1 MEGEIEFEGPVDIAG
16 DVSNDFHD
24 IAGEFIS
31 DYEEQVSNL
40 FTELLEMR
48 RTVLIIEVA
57 SPIRIVKGV
66 DDLLRNAGYE
76 VFVSMDFEPVDELK
90 VELEEKY
97 PDKVIVAAAVYVS
110 LHEAFLDVARLADA
124 GVCYQALCGLMFG
137 YRVKNIIG
145 FIGQGGIEG
154 R

>member
-1 MEGEIEFEGPVDIAG
+1 MEGEVE
-16 DVSNDFHD
+16 FHD
-24 IAGEFIS
+24 PVHIPANVSEDLLQLASEFIS

-48 RTVLIIEVA
+48 RAVLMIEVA
-57 SPIRIVKGV
+57 SPIRTVKGL
-66 DDLLRNAGYE
+66 DDLLRTAGYE
-76 VFVSMDFEPVDELK
+76 VFISMDFEPVDE
-90 VELEEKY
+90 VNEELEEKY
-97 PDKVIVAAAVYVS
+97 PDEVIVAAAVYVS

-124 GVCYQALCGLMFG
+124 GVCYQVSCGLLFG

-154 R
+154 H